1 MSFRT
6 QEKTSVARV
15 LAGNAQKMNDSPQ
28 KSLDDLLKKAA
39 KRECNDSHLKETLKV
54 IYDQECLYGVTI
66 TFSPK
71 KKFPVSLITDNDN
84 VVKLGDLS
92 INFQFIL
99 TAAYLK
105 QLFKSFHF
113 LLFEEYTKKG
123 LIHWHGV
130 VWHPIYKIPNSK
142 VKTVLK
148 GKLKR
153 CGKANLNNQSI
164 DIVNDIDAWSEYIL
178 KESGNF
184 ICSAANEYDL
194 DDNYAYLEN
203 NINLKM
209 LKQIIQQKNEVDVSF
224 KYSKSI
230 LDYS

>member
-1 MSFRT
+1 MHYLR
-6 QEKTSVARV
+6 
-15 LAGNAQKMNDSPQ
+15 L
-28 KSLDDLLKKAA
+28 
-39 KRECNDSHLKETLKV
+39 
-54 IYDQECLYGVTI
+54 
-66 TFSPK
+66 SPK
-71 KKFPVSLITDNDN
+71 KRFSVSLISDYPD
-84 VVKLGDLS
+84 VVKIGDVTP
-92 INFQFIL
+92 NFQFIL

-130 VWHPIYKIPNSK
+130 IWHPVYKIPNSK

-164 DIVNDIDAWSEYIL
+164 DIVNDIDAWSKYIL

-184 ICSAANEYDL
+184 ICSCVNEYGL
-194 DDNYAYLEN
+194 DDNYKYLEN
-203 NINLKM
+203 NIHENM
-209 LKQIIQQKNEVDVSF
+209 LKQIIQQKDEVDVNF

-230 LDYS
+230 LEYK